1 MALFCVSLITKEAEH
16 FCVLIGSV
24 GVFCA
29 FSVVHFLS
37 SGLSFY

>member
-1 MALFCVSLITKEAEH
+1 MALICVSLITKEAEH

-29 FSVVHFLS
+29 FSVVQFLS
-37 SGLSFY
+37 SGLYFY